1 MKTRKLTSVFFVLSV
16 FIALTLL
23 VSSCEKEKG
32 PTDICAVVFNAQ
44 KMADNIHMAYEGNV
58 MGYSFIVMEKGI
70 VRSGGAKGDAQST
83 EDNDIEM
90 ALDLEMHVAS
100 ISKFMTTVLALRA
113 CADKNISIN
122 STIGQFLPPGWARGI
137 GINGV
142 TIAELCNHTAG
153 LNNPGP
159 QGVANTSVW
168 DSLQLMVAAG
178 ATQPKSRLYR
188 NTHHGLL
195 RIILPKLYY
204 DFDYNSGTFDP
215 AMVDAMYREMMH
227 ELVLDPLDIQADLKP
242 SNRSQILGYNSPGDT
257 GAGVGGLWDFTDRA
271 GGFGWH
277 MTTIELAKFWAYAWY
292 SDDLLT
298 KSQKDWLKSTR
309 AGLWN
314 TLFNRK
320 HGTYYCKLG
329 GWNNGG
335 RWVSSAVML
344 FPKDIQVVMF
354 INSPVPDP
362 AGLAASLADLYDES
376 FGCF

>member
-1 MKTRKLTSVFFVLSV
+1 MKVKKALSGYFLLIYFVIS
-16 FIALTLL
+16 ILL

-32 PTDICAVVFNAQ
+32 PTDICGNFFNAHV
-44 KMADNIHMAYEGNV
+44 MADNIHQAYKDNV
-58 MGYSFIVMEKGI
+58 AGYTFIIMEKG
-70 VRSGGAKGDAQST
+70 VLRASGLDGDAQTSN
-83 EDNDIEM
+83 DNDIGM
-90 ALDLEMHVAS
+90 GFNLQMHVAS

-122 STIGQFLPPGWARGI
+122 APIGQFLPPNWARGT
-137 GINGV
+137 GINTV
-142 TIAELCNHTAG
+142 TIAQLCNHTAG

-159 QGVANTSVW
+159 LGAANTSIW

-178 ATQPKSRLYR
+178 ATQPKTGRYR

-215 AMVDAMYREMMH
+215 AMVDAMYSQMMH
-227 ELVLDPLDIQADLKP
+227 ELVLDPLDIQSDLKP
-242 SNRSQILGYNSPGDT
+242 KNRSQILGYNGPGDNGNGV
-257 GAGVGGLWDFTDRA
+257 GAGWDFTDRA

-277 MTTIELAKFWAYAWY
+277 LTTLELSKFWAYAWY
-292 SDDLLT
+292 SDVLLT
-298 KSQKDWLKSTR
+298 NSQKNWLKNTR

-314 TLFNRK
+314 TLTNQK

-335 RWVSSAVML
+335 RWVNSAVML
-344 FPKDIQVVMF
+344 FPHDIQVVMF
-354 INSPVPDP
+354 VNSPVPDP
-362 AGLAASLADLYDES
+362 AGLAASLAGLYDES